1 MGKLQI
7 IISLS
12 PFQNELVDH
21 SIKIANAALDKGHIV
36 SMFLYM
42 DGVYNMTLSQNG
54 DPFKMESISQR
65 IRKLIQ
71 RGITIKSCKLCKMLR
86 GVQTENMPPE
96 IEATGTADLN
106 DEFTDADAVLTF
118 NR

>member
-7 IISLS
+7 ILSLS

-21 SIKIANAALDKGHIV
+21 TIKIANAALDKDHTV
-36 SMFLYM
+36 SIFLYM

-65 IRKLIQ
+65 IQKLIQ
-71 RGITIKSCKLCKMLR
+71 RGVTIKSCRLCKMLR

-96 IEATGTADLN
+96 IDATGIADLN
-106 DEFTDADAVLTF
+106 DEFMDADAVLTF